1 MQFNILFE
9 TSSTNDYVGVL
20 QNSSLVQGKIVSQD
34 AGSDDA
40 GLYYQ
45 VAGEG
50 VNGLFK
56 KALAPKLCATVNAD
70 LKVAYDNRFGANAWT
85 QDSGGRLDRLTS
97 FYVPLPPNAHSIGLH
112 VGNEVAGLVYSVG
125 PRVGGPVIT
134 DHKQYAQ
141 IYLDAFAEVIA
152 ANGNGA
158 IEAIRLCV
166 LSTGIYG
173 PPNPKDKQPMARDAA
188 GVILDAL
195 VAGTKLPGAAQLPST
210 MLVNCS
216 STMGYERDAFTYAAT
231 ARGIT
236 VTSAGFT
243 L

>member
-9 TSSTNDYVGVL
+9 TSSSNDYVGVL

-34 AGSDDA
+34 AGSDDS

-56 KALAPKLCATVNAD
+56 KALAPKLCGIVNAD
-70 LKVAYDNRFGANAWT
+70 LKVAYDNKFGTNAWT

-97 FYVPLPPNAHSIGLH
+97 FYIALPANAHSIGFH
-112 VGNEVAGLVYSVG
+112 VGDEVAGIVYSVG
-125 PRVGGPVIT
+125 PRVGGPVVA
-134 DHKQYAQ
+134 DHKEYAQ

-152 ANGNGA
+152 ANGNSA
-158 IEAIRLCV
+158 IQAIRLCV
-166 LSTGIYG
+166 LSTGVYG
-173 PPNPKDKQPMARDAA
+173 PPNPKDKPAMARDAA

-195 VAGTKLPGAAQLPST
+195 VAGAKLPGAAQLPST

-236 VTSAGFT
+236 VTSSGFT